1 MITLI
6 VFASLFMLSI
16 DIFVLLTLVN
26 EVPNS
31 VYHNMRNMFII
42 INGKALISVNKN
54 ISLKRRVY
62 RYDIFLDTSFL

>member
-54 ISLKRRVY
+54 ISLKRRVS